1 MANNANLATGQK
13 QKRWWRIPLYIVA
26 ALLCVVGIY
35 AGYVF
40 LSYSRIPDLQEL
52 SVDGN
57 ATQTASLDTEYTA
70 VSYNI
75 GFGAYT
81 PEFTFFMDGGSES
94 WAASKN
100 SVMACVQGAADTAL
114 SLDPDLVLFQEVDT
128 DSTRSYHVNEAEI
141 IHSVFPDWDSVA
153 AVNYHSPFLMYP
165 FYHPHGASNSCLL
178 TESVFDMTSAIRRS
192 LPISTGVKKLIDLDR
207 CYSIARIPVENGKEL
222 VVMNAHLSAYGT
234 DAAQGEAQLEMLFAD
249 MAAEYEQGNYV
260 LCAGDF
266 NHDFPGNSREELN
279 PGTDK
284 IYSWC
289 QPLPAEQLPDG
300 FTLCADYAEGLVPS
314 TRNTNIP
321 YGPDSFTVVLDGFII
336 SDNVLCTY
344 TQVVDTG
351 FQYSDH
357 NPVVLRFILR

>member
-1 MANNANLATGQK
+1 M
-13 QKRWWRIPLYIVA
+13 PLCIVA
-26 ALLCVVGIY
+26 ALLCMVGVY
-35 AGYVF
+35 AAYVF

-52 SVDGN
+52 SIDG
-57 ATQTASLDTEYTA
+57 TAAVPALLDTEYTA
-70 VSYNI
+70 VSYNV

-94 WAASKN
+94 WAASKD
-100 SVMACVQGAADTAL
+100 SVIACVQGSADTAL

-128 DSTRSYHVNEAEI
+128 DSTRSYHVNEADI
-141 IHSVFPDWDSVA
+141 IHSAFPDFDSVA

-165 FYHPHGASNSCLL
+165 LLQPHGASNSCLL
-178 TESVFDMTSAIRRS
+178 TESVFDITSAIRRS
-192 LPISTGVKKLIDLDR
+192 LPISTGLKKLIDLDR

-222 VVMNAHLSAYGT
+222 VVINAHLSAYGT

-249 MAAEYEQGNYV
+249 MAAEYEKGNYV
-260 LCAGDF
+260 LCGGDF
-266 NHDFPGNSREELN
+266 NHDFPGYSREELN
-279 PGTDK
+279 PGTDE
-284 IYSWC
+284 IFSWC
-289 QPLPAEQLPDG
+289 QPLPEELLPDG
-300 FTLCADYAEGLVPS
+300 FSLCADYAEGLVAS

-321 YGPDSFTVVLDGFII
+321 YSADSFTVVLDGFII

-357 NPVVLRFILR
+357 NPVVLRFVLQ